1 MLGKVLMCPCY
12 VEYFYQEWN
21 EYVKK
26 LFHFSTLVSLN
37 DYLKNELTKCKPF
50 FYFFNQKVNIKLDNL
65 FEKYMNDIRKAD

>member
-26 LFHFSTLVSLN
+26 LFHFSTFGLFKWL
-37 DYLKNELTKCKPF
+37 LKKWIDKMQTVLLF
-50 FYFFNQKVNIKLDNL
+50 FQSKG
-65 FEKYMNDIRKAD
+65 KY